1 MVKRGRSKKRGSAGD
16 TLAKLLR
23 SEVIGI
29 IMLVLAV
36 FTLLC
41 LPTANR
47 GSVATWWV
55 NGLKLVFGVGAW
67 ISPLLFGIIG
77 AWLVWRR
84 VASEAEVRLR
94 QPAGVA
100 LLFLIF
106 LATAHLIANPANPEA
121 LARERGG
128 GGLLGWIV
136 SQGLVDAL
144 GVAGAA
150 LILFIVAAV
159 GAILVWGVSPDEF
172 WEAVQQTAG
181 RVRERRELGR
191 PPTPLPNG
199 RIAFW
204 RRWFRRPLSPLDEQ
218 KRAAPPSPG
227 PETTPVVATAATGG
241 ARRAVEPRLFP
252 RVIGGDQQW
261 RLPPLEEILE
271 DSSEQEISREDLRRR
286 ARIIEETLASFG
298 VPVKVVEANQGPAV
312 TQFGLKPG
320 TVPRRTSDGRIR
332 EVRVKVSQIARLSN
346 DLSLALAASP
356 IRIET
361 PVPGRDVVGVEVPNA
376 QLSLVS
382 LGGVMQSD
390 TFGKFK
396 GRLKIGLGRD
406 VSGAPAVADLALM
419 PHLLIAGATG
429 SGKSVCI
436 NSVVT
441 CLLCTHTPRTLRL
454 LMIDPKM
461 VELTIFNGIP
471 HLIAPVVVE
480 LERVVSMLRWA
491 AREMDRRF
499 RLFNKAGARHL
510 QSYNQ
515 MLTSRGEAILPY
527 IVIVIDE
534 LADLMMIAADEVER
548 YVCRI
553 AQMARATGIHLIIA
567 TQRPSVDVVTG
578 LIKAN
583 FPARVAFAVTS
594 QVDSR
599 VILDQPGA
607 ERLLGRGDMLLMTPD
622 SSKLVRLQGC
632 FVSDRELKRLVR
644 FWKGVRAPEPLP
656 GGMGAQQQPFLP
668 QEMIQQPL
676 WEEMIEREEEARRKD
691 DLYDQAVKVVRK
703 ANRASISLLQRRLRI
718 GYSRAARLIDTL
730 EEDGTIGPAQ
740 SGGRGREVLPPVE
753 GRKGS

>member
-1 MVKRGRSKKRGSAGD
+1 MAKRGRGKTRGGAGD

-23 SEVIGI
+23 GEVIGI
-29 IMLVLAV
+29 IFLVLAV

-47 GSVATWWV
+47 GSVTAWWV
-55 NGLKLVFGVGAW
+55 NALKLLFGVGVW
-67 ISPLLFGIIG
+67 ISPLVFGLIG
-77 AWLVWRR
+77 TWLVWRR
-84 VASEAEVRLR
+84 MAKDAEVRLR
-94 QPAGVA
+94 RPAGVA
-100 LLFLIF
+100 LLFLVF
-106 LATAHLIANPANPEA
+106 VAAAHLIANPADPEA
-121 LARERGG
+121 LAKAQGG
-128 GGLLGWIV
+128 GGLLGWII
-136 SQGLVDAL
+136 SQGLVSAL

-150 LILFIVAAV
+150 LILFAVAAV
-159 GAILVWGVSPDEF
+159 GSILVWGVSLEEF
-172 WEAVQQTAG
+172 GEAVQRAVARLRQ
-181 RVRERRELGR
+181 RRELG
-191 PPTPLPNG
+191 PPPAPLPSG
-199 RIAFW
+199 QIPFW
-204 RRWFRRPLSPLDEQ
+204 RRWWQKLWPWRGAPGAAAVPPTIPETRPVMTTRPSD
-218 KRAAPPSPG
+218 AAPR
-227 PETTPVVATAATGG
+227 TI
-241 ARRAVEPRLFP
+241 EPRLFP
-252 RVIGGDQQW
+252 RVIGGDQEW
-261 RLPPLEEILE
+261 RLPPIEEILE
-271 DSSEQEISREDLRRR
+271 EFSEQEISREDLRRR

-332 EVRVKVSQIARLSN
+332 DARVKVSQIARLSN
-346 DLSLALAASP
+346 DLALALAASP

-361 PVPGRDVVGVEVPNA
+361 PVPGRDIVGVEVPNV

-382 LGGVMQSD
+382 LGSVMLSD
-390 TFGKFK
+390 TFQTFEGK
-396 GRLKIGLGRD
+396 LKIGLGRD

-436 NSVVT
+436 NAIVT
-441 CLLCTHTPRTLRL
+441 CLLCTHTPRTLRF

-461 VELTIFNGIP
+461 VELALFNGIP

-480 LERVVSMLRWA
+480 LERVVNVLRWA
-491 AREMDRRF
+491 TREMDRRY

-510 QSYNQ
+510 DSYNE
-515 MLTSRGEAILPY
+515 MLASRGEPILPY
-527 IVIVIDE
+527 IIVVIDE

-583 FPARVAFAVTS
+583 FPARIAFAVTS

-622 SSKLVRLQGC
+622 SSKLARLQGC

-656 GGMGAQQQPFLP
+656 EGMPPQPFRP

-676 WEEMIEREEEARRKD
+676 WEEMIAREQEASSKD
-691 DLYDQAVKVVRK
+691 DLYDQAVQVVRK
-703 ANRASISLLQRRLRI
+703 ANRASVSLLQRRLRI

-730 EEDGTIGPAQ
+730 EEEGVIGAAQ
-740 SGGRGREVLPPVE
+740 SGGRGREVLPPAE
-753 GRKGS
+753 GKRRP